1 MFDLGDCV
9 VNLKTDNFGKVIG
22 YGHKMSD
29 NVYTTTLKVL
39 VAQSETSGKRG
50 FIEEDLYSA
59 WVTGSEINSSTAS
72 KLTSLQTKKI

>member
-1 MFDLGDCV
+1 MFEIGDCV

-39 VAQSETSGKRG
+39 VGQSETSGKRG

-59 WVTGSEINSSTAS
+59 WVSWPQKNSSPAS
-72 KLTSLQTKKI
+72 ELSSFQAKKI

>member
-9 VNLKTDNFGKVIG
+9 VNLKTDNFGKVMG

-39 VAQSETSGKRG
+39 VAESETSGKRG

-59 WVTGSEINSSTAS
+59 WVTWPKVNSSTTS
-72 KLTSLQTKKI
+72 ELTSV

>member
-1 MFDLGDCV
+1 MFEIGDFV
-9 VNLKTDNFGKVIG
+9 VNIRTDNLGKVIG

-39 VAQSETSGKRG
+39 VSQCETSGKKG

-59 WVTGSEINSSTAS
+59 WVPWPRSNPSRSFQSGSFQEA
-72 KLTSLQTKKI
+72 KH